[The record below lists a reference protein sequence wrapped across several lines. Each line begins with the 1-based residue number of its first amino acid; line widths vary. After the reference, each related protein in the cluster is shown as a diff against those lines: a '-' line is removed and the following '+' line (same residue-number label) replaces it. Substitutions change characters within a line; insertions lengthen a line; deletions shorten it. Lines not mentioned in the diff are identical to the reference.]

1 MEGRRIYMPK
11 VSYTKAVLMSAAAAF
26 TALLFAPKSGKEFR
40 KDLKDEAVRMKDS
53 GSEKASELVD
63 DFKASYMEA
72 ERELESEQAKL
83 DAKQAR
89 LSQTIE
95 EIEKDLALSEAERQ
109 GTTEVDA
116 ATASHAVYSDER
128 LGDVKDTPLEPDK
141 DQVIP
146 KDELDEALHANYLSK
161 DDDFKVDD
169 NQLDS
174 EEDASLKVNPN
185 D

>member
-1 MEGRRIYMPK
+1 MPK
-11 VSYTKAVLMSAAAAF
+11 VSYTKAILMSATAAF
-26 TALLFAPKSGKEFR
+26 AALLFAPKSGKEFR
-40 KDLKDEAVRMKDS
+40 KDLKDEAIKLKDTS
-53 GSEKASELVD
+53 EEKAYELVD

-95 EIEKDLALSEAERQ
+95 EIEKDLALSEADRQ
-109 GTTEVDA
+109 ATPVVDG
-116 ATASHAVYSDER
+116 ATASHAVYANEQ
-128 LGDVKDTPLEPDK
+128 LGDVKDTPLEPEK

-146 KDELDEALHANYLSK
+146 KDQLDKALHDNYLSE
-161 DDDFKVDD
+161 DEDFEVDEK
-169 NQLDS
+169 NLDS
-174 EEDASLKVNPN
+174 EKDASLKVNPN